1 MATKPRDRALGFAI
15 VIAVIALIWW
25 GGSTIRGCFESGSA
39 TTQDGG
45 SDGGDAAS
53 ATAVAASAAASSA
66 APIASAAPVDAAV
79 DAGPPRSPACQAM
92 HDASEKV
99 IAAARASSSCVVPP
113 DVDRLGCTT
122 TAKST
127 WGFRL
132 DALQEIA
139 PKLEGDSCASFGG
152 LVNLVRVDA
161 AGAETAEIPNLFL
174 FKKDAGGDS
183 GAFYKYNFANGRF
196 AIAIT
201 DTKFFDWDGDGESE
215 VWVATRIGSTD
226 AEEQS
231 EGSILSWQGGKI
243 APYPNAADLAID
255 AVEDVDAD
263 GRPDLILRTW
273 KTRVT
278 DSAHPGALPATSVRA
293 VAHSLPDGTFSK
305 KDAAA
310 VAYVQKQCPTAPKLE
325 GLAGG
330 TLTDGDVIACALFW
344 AVPAAK
350 LEPLVAKAPP
360 WTREL
365 LKEKPPFVLK

>member
-15 VIAVIALIWW
+15 VIVIIGLIWW

-39 TTQDGG
+39 TADGG
-45 SDGGDAAS
+45 ADGGDAA
-53 ATAVAASAAASSA
+53 AASSA
-66 APIASAAPVDAAV
+66 LASASASAAPPPSAVASANAAPV

-99 IAAARASSSCVVPP
+99 IAAARAASPCVVPP
-113 DVDRLGCTT
+113 DVDRLGCVT

-139 PKLEGDSCASFGG
+139 PKLDGDSCASFGG
-152 LVNLVRVDA
+152 RVNLVRIDA

-174 FKKDAGGDS
+174 FKKDGADA
-183 GAFYKYNFANGRF
+183 GAFYKYNQASGRF
-196 AIAIT
+196 AIAIS
-201 DTKFFDWDGDGESE
+201 DTKFFDWDGDGETE
-215 VWVATRIGSTD
+215 VFVTTRIGSTD

-231 EGSILSWQGGKI
+231 EGSILAWQGGKI
-243 APYPNAADLAID
+243 APFPAAADLPID
-255 AVEDVDAD
+255 AVEDIDAD

-273 KTRVT
+273 KTRIADVGR
-278 DSAHPGALPATSVRA
+278 PGTSPATSIRTA
-293 VAHSLPDGTFSK
+293 AHSLPDGTFSK

-310 VAYVQKQCPTAPKLE
+310 VAYVQKQCPTPPKLE

-344 AVPAAK
+344 AVPVAK
-350 LEPLVAKAPP
+350 LDPLIAKGPA

-365 LKEKPPFVLK
+365 AKEKPPFVLK